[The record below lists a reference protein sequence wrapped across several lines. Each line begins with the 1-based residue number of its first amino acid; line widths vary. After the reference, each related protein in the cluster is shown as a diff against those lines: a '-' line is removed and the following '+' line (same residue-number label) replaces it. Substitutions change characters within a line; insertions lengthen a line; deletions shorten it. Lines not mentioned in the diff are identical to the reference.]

1 MESYYGGRAGVR
13 VRHVIVE
20 VVYVDFKS
28 QYPTINALMKLQDL
42 LIAGQVGVHRDRKQA
57 FNFLRDVTL
66 GDLRDRETWPKL
78 RGVALVDPNDDIL
91 PCRTRYGA
99 ENDDGSLN
107 VNIGINR
114 IISACPAWFTFADII
129 ASKILTGRMPKI
141 LKTLELYPIGR
152 QATNIIKL
160 FGETEIDL
168 GKDDFFT
175 ALIDARIDVQ
185 DEMNDPLTP
194 EDRKAFLDAVQN
206 GLKIT
211 GNGTSY
217 GVPNEFLVDDHLQ
230 EVPTMVYHGGNET
243 RVKARRHY
251 VGEDGQNIISDYK
264 AEEPG
269 KFFGPWGLLIP
280 AGGRLLLAIG
290 ERLATDRKL
299 VSVFDDTDSMAFAD
313 YHKHYS
319 RKEFREKVKEITDWF
334 QPLNPYKHD
343 VRLFGFED
351 INFVERTNPATKKKH
366 KEWKPLYCL
375 AVSAKRYVLF
385 NRDRNGAP
393 VVRKASAHGLGDVEL
408 PTGYKARYEHP
419 GKPVIKDENGSWL
432 AQVINFS
439 RGKDGREAYRKAGA
453 RRGEPRAEAA
463 SFTRIAEV
471 QHGVDRV
478 RRV

>member
-1 MESYYGGRAGVR
+1 VDQHRKCRRAGVR

-66 GDLRDRETWPKL
+66 RNLRDRETWPKL

-194 EDRKAFLDAVQN
+194 EERKAFLDAVQN
-206 GLKIT
+206 GFK
-211 GNGTSY
+211 N
-217 GVPNEFLVDDHLQ
+217 
-230 EVPTMVYHGGNET
+230 HGEW
-243 RVKARRHY
+243 
-251 VGEDGQNIISDYK
+251 NILRG
-264 AEEPG
+264 AE
-269 KFFGPWGLLIP
+269 
-280 AGGRLLLAIG
+280 
-290 ERLATDRKL
+290 
-299 VSVFDDTDSMAFAD
+299 
-313 YHKHYS
+313 
-319 RKEFREKVKEITDWF
+319 
-334 QPLNPYKHD
+334 
-343 VRLFGFED
+343 
-351 INFVERTNPATKKKH
+351 
-366 KEWKPLYCL
+366 
-375 AVSAKRYVLF
+375 
-385 NRDRNGAP
+385 
-393 VVRKASAHGLGDVEL
+393 
-408 PTGYKARYEHP
+408 
-419 GKPVIKDENGSWL
+419 
-432 AQVINFS
+432 
-439 RGKDGREAYRKAGA
+439 
-453 RRGEPRAEAA
+453 
-463 SFTRIAEV
+463 
-471 QHGVDRV
+471 
-478 RRV
+478 